1 MTLVKWIPKRNVMS
15 LFDDV
20 EQMISQAFNY
30 PLQTGN
36 GSLSY
41 SPLMNIN
48 EADGE
53 YLVTMDLPGVDK
65 KDVEVNISDGILTI
79 SGQRKIV
86 NQDSENNRI
95 RCESAHGAFSRS
107 FELST
112 DIIVDKIKAKF
123 KNGVLTITIAKAEEI
138 KSEVRKIV
146 VS

>member
-1 MTLVKWIPKRNVMS
+1 MTLVKWTPKRNVMS

-30 PLQTGN
+30 PLQTEN

-95 RCESAHGAFSRS
+95 QYESAHGAFSQS

-112 DIIVDKIKAKF
+112 DIIVDKIKATF
-123 KNGVLTITIAKAEEI
+123 KDGVLSIAIPKAEVA
-138 KSEVRKIV
+138 KSVVKKIAI
-146 VS
+146 S

>member
-1 MTLVKWIPKRNVMS
+1 MTLVKWTPARNVIS

-30 PLQTGN
+30 PLQTEN

-48 EADGE
+48 DADGE

-65 KDVEVNISDGILTI
+65 KDVEVNISDGFLTI
-79 SGQRKIV
+79 SGERKIV

-95 RCESAHGAFSRS
+95 RCESAHGTFSRS
-107 FELST
+107 IELSAE
-112 DIIVDKIKAKF
+112 IIADKIKAKF
-123 KNGVLTITIAKAEEI
+123 KNGVLSITMTKAEEV
-138 KSEVRKIV
+138 KPEVIKIV

>member
-1 MTLVKWIPKRNVMS
+1 MTLVKWTPKRNVMS

-30 PLQTGN
+30 PLQTEN

-53 YLVTMDLPGVDK
+53 YLVKMDLPGVDK
-65 KDVEVNISDGILTI
+65 KDVEVNLSEGMVTVIGKRSSSQQEKENSCIWQEISDGTF
-79 SGQRKIV
+79 R
-86 NQDSENNRI
+86 
-95 RCESAHGAFSRS
+95 RS
-107 FELST
+107 FELSSA
-112 DIIVDKIKAKF
+112 VQEDKIKACF
-123 KNGVLTITIAKAEEI
+123 KNGVLILTIPKAEEV
-138 KSEVRKIV
+138 KPAVKKIA

>member
-1 MTLVKWIPKRNVMS
+1 MTIVKWKPKRNVMS

-30 PLQTGN
+30 PLQTEN

-53 YLVTMDLPGVDK
+53 YLVKMDLPGVDK
-65 KDVEVNISDGILTI
+65 KDVEVNVSDGILTI
-79 SGQRKIV
+79 AGERKVV

-95 RCESAHGAFSRS
+95 RY
-107 FELST
+107 
-112 DIIVDKIKAKF
+112 
-123 KNGVLTITIAKAEEI
+123 
-138 KSEVRKIV
+138 
-146 VS
+146 

>member
-1 MTLVKWIPKRNVMS
+1 MTLVKWTPKRNVMS

-30 PLQTGN
+30 PLQTEN

-48 EADGE
+48 EADSK
-53 YLVTMDLPGVDK
+53 YLVTIDLPGVDK
-65 KDVEVNISDGILTI
+65 KDVEVNVSDGILTV
-79 SGQRKIV
+79 SGERKVV
-86 NQDSENNRI
+86 NQDSENNRV
-95 RCESAHGAFSRS
+95 RCESTHGAFSRS

-112 DIIVDKIKAKF
+112 EIETDKIKAKF
-123 KNGVLTITIAKAEEI
+123 KNGVLTITIPKDEEV
-138 KSEVRKIV
+138 KPEVRKIV

>member
-1 MTLVKWIPKRNVMS
+1 MTLVKWTPKRNVMS

-30 PLQTGN
+30 PLQTEN

-65 KDVEVNISDGILTI
+65 KDVEVNICDGILTI
-79 SGQRKIV
+79 SGERKIV

-95 RCESAHGAFSRS
+95 RCESAHGTFSRS
-107 FELST
+107 IELST
-112 DIIVDKIKAKF
+112 EIVADKIKAKF
-123 KNGVLTITIAKAEEI
+123 KNGVLSITIPKAEEV
-138 KSEVRKIV
+138 KPEVRKIV

>member
-1 MTLVKWIPKRNVMS
+1 MTLVKWTPKRNVMS

-30 PLQTGN
+30 PLQTEN

-48 EADGE
+48 EVDGE
-53 YLVTMDLPGVDK
+53 YLVTMDLPGVEK
-65 KDVEVNISDGILTI
+65 KDVEVNVSDGILTI
-79 SGQRKIV
+79 SGERKIV
-86 NQDSENNRI
+86 NQDSENNRV
-95 RCESAHGAFSRS
+95 RYESAHGAFSRS

-123 KNGVLTITIAKAEEI
+123 KNGVLTITIAKAEEVKPAI
-138 KSEVRKIV
+138 KKIAI
-146 VS
+146 S

>member
-1 MTLVKWIPKRNVMS
+1 MTLVKWTPKRNVMN

-30 PLQTGN
+30 PLQTEN

-79 SGQRKIV
+79 SGERKIV
-86 NQDSENNRI
+86 NQDSENNRV
-95 RCESAHGAFSRS
+95 RYESAHGAFSRS

-123 KNGVLTITIAKAEEI
+123 KNGVLTITIAKAEEV
-138 KSEVRKIV
+138 KPEVRKIV

>member
-1 MTLVKWIPKRNVMS
+1 MTLVKWTPKRNVMS

-30 PLQTGN
+30 PLQTEN

-48 EADGE
+48 EVDVE
-53 YLVTMDLPGVDK
+53 YLVTMDLPGIEK
-65 KDVEVNISDGILTI
+65 KDVEVNVSDGILTI
-79 SGQRKIV
+79 SGERKIV

-95 RCESAHGAFSRS
+95 RYESAHGAFSES
-107 FELST
+107 FEFST

-123 KNGVLTITIAKAEEI
+123 KNGVLTITIAKAEEVKPAI
-138 KSEVRKIV
+138 KKIAI
-146 VS
+146 S